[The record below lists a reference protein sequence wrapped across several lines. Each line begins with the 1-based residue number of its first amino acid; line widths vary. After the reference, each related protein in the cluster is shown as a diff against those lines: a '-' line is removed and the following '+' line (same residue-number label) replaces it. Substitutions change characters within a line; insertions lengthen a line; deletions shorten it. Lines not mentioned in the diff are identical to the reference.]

1 MKIERM
7 VVLGLPAAALA
18 GLILFTYFSYR
29 DDMIAAEARVSIGSQ
44 IVDTPCG
51 PIEYALIGKGTPVL
65 LAHGAGG
72 GFDQG
77 LEFGRPLAERG
88 FTVIA
93 MSRFGY
99 LRTPMPADA
108 SPAAQAAAHACLLDA
123 LKLPRAAILGGSAG
137 APSAIEF
144 CLRHA
149 KRCSAMAL
157 LVPAFFP
164 PGAPP
169 ARPSFMSDA
178 ILGSDFF
185 FWVNM
190 KLARDT
196 VLERLFA
203 TPARDF
209 HNAPR
214 EEQERVLRI
223 MRGAL
228 PLSRRRKGLWNDLAI
243 VASSPRYELERI
255 SSPTLVIGIEDDL
268 FGIYR
273 SSRSAAERIP
283 GARFASFPTGGHLW
297 VGRQDEVVSELTGF
311 LNQPAAGKRAEFIRR
326 APSISARRDPRT
338 RSRAPLKSLHRN
350 QARFPCCREFRSSW
364 CTCRP
369 RPASCRN

>member
-51 PIEYALIGKGTPVL
+51 PIEYALIGKGAPVL

-108 SPAAQAAAHACLLDA
+108 SPAAQADAHACLLDA
-123 LKLPRAAILGGSAG
+123 LKLPGAAILGGSAG

-149 KRCSAMAL
+149 GRCSAMVL

-164 PGAPP
+164 PGAHARPP
-169 ARPSFMSDA
+169 ASPSLMFDW
-178 ILGSDFF
+178 IVGSDFL
-185 FWVNM
+185 FWLNM

-196 VLERLFA
+196 TLERVFA
-203 TPARDF
+203 TPVADF
-209 HNAPR
+209 ENAST
-214 EEQERVLRI
+214 EEQERILRI
-223 MRGAL
+223 ARGIL
-228 PLSRRRKGLWNDLAI
+228 PLSLRRKGLWNDLAI

-255 SSPTLVIGIEDDL
+255 ASPALVIGIE
-268 FGIYR
+268 
-273 SSRSAAERIP
+273 
-283 GARFASFPTGGHLW
+283 
-297 VGRQDEVVSELTGF
+297 
-311 LNQPAAGKRAEFIRR
+311 
-326 APSISARRDPRT
+326 
-338 RSRAPLKSLHRN
+338 
-350 QARFPCCREFRSSW
+350 
-364 CTCRP
+364 
-369 RPASCRN
+369 